1 MSNRKEFSD
10 LDNFEKKEQIGK
22 GGFSEVFKI
31 EEKKTGKMYAAKIS
45 KKKLDRNTKEIK
57 ELRVNL
63 SREVNIISGLDHPA
77 VLKFYGY
84 SKVDFDQEPKPVII
98 TEYSSNGTLRSIT
111 ELAQQRKAPQ
121 MWDDT
126 KRLINIYGIASGV
139 SYLHSR
145 DILHRDL
152 KPQNILEDDH
162 LFPQIADFGLAL
174 ITHQKQDATTYQP
187 NNKALGTPIYAAPE
201 IWKKNAYST
210 AGDVYAFGYI
220 VYEIMT
226 NEAPFHGYTQDQVFD
241 EVIANRC
248 RPEFKRPIPE
258 VYKQLIEK
266 CWSDDPNERP
276 SFNSI
281 VKELRNN
288 PDFIT
293 DKVNKTEFRDY
304 VKYIDQFN
312 AVDQNTPILSYE
324 EIRNSHPV
332 TPLKEIRTIQKRIKI
347 IKPKRSSKRVHRK
360 PSAKPNAQN
369 LAKVSDDDEPQQIKL
384 KQFSMPP
391 NNARL
396 LYHNTSIHLLPLVA

>member
-1 MSNRKEFSD
+1 MSDREEFSD

-22 GGFSEVFKI
+22 GGFSEVFKVA
-31 EEKKTGKMYAAKIS
+31 EKKTGKIYAAKIC

-84 SKVDFDQEPKPVII
+84 SKVDFEQESKPVII
-98 TEYSSNGTLRSIT
+98 TEYSSNGTLRNIT
-111 ELAQQRKAPQ
+111 EQVRQQKVPQ
-121 MWDDT
+121 SWDDT
-126 KRLINIYGIASGV
+126 KKLINIYGIASGV

-152 KPQNILEDDH
+152 KPQNILEDDN

-174 ITHQKQDATTYQP
+174 ISHQKQDANSYQP

-210 AGDVYAFGYI
+210 KGDVYSFGYI

-226 NEAPFHGYTQDQVFD
+226 NEAPFQGFTQDQVFD
-241 EVIANRC
+241 EVIANRI
-248 RPEFKRPIPE
+248 RPEFKCPIPD

-266 CWSDDPNERP
+266 CWADDPNERP
-276 SFNSI
+276 NFSTI
-281 VKELRNN
+281 VKELKTN

-293 DKVNKTEFRDY
+293 EKVNKTEFRDY
-304 VKYIDQFN
+304 VKYIDQFHTTFDAN
-312 AVDQNTPILSYE
+312 KPIISYE
-324 EIRNSHPV
+324 EIKNSHLI
-332 TPLKEIRTIQKRIKI
+332 TPLNEIQTIQKRIKI
-347 IKPKRSSKRVHRK
+347 IKPKRSSKKVHRK
-360 PSAKPNAQN
+360 HTKQT
-369 LAKVSDDDEPQQIKL
+369 VPQKNSLNDREDIQPLKKL
-384 KQFSMPP
+384 NMPP
-391 NNARL
+391 NNASL
-396 LYHNTSIHLLPLVA
+396 LYRNTSIHLLPLVA